1 MRYRPPTNNWD
12 ETFAQDYNQNLIDIE
27 NDIVSVEE
35 RLANTEGKV
44 TGTNGIAD
52 NAVILSKIKNPNV
65 RLMHN
70 DSIIVDF
77 QAKQLRL
84 ATAGSLFIYADNDH
98 ANYGAGNDTPIDLSP
113 LNLDSGSNY
122 NSYRIYIDRDDN
134 NKLKVAPAA
143 SITARNFT
151 LGFIYQNRVIG
162 NESGFKVIDTNG
174 NEVST
179 QKIANGAI
187 SQINLRNALW
197 FVLQRDA
204 VEINIKDKKIY
215 LKADIHAIHGRG
227 WYYLA
232 KTTQSEL
239 AFPSDFTNGTTYK
252 IYMDLKDSNKLKMVL
267 YSVDVG
273 NNPII
278 AFMFGSNLVTAN
290 PNAVYVVDSGGTRIL
305 AIPKNSIQ
313 TADLK
318 NPIIQLL
325 HPETIQIDYTTN
337 QITITAKDLWA
348 FHSAGMNKYLDRT
361 YPAVVI
367 PADIM
372 TSTDYNVWVLYLQV
386 GATNELK
393 LDKIQNLTG
402 DARVITRI
410 YQKRIL
416 DNLDGIKVIGG
427 PTTPTPTLSKTQQ
440 FARVYQNG
448 TVNIDTT
455 NKKVIISGATH
466 LIGPNGSAYISAT
479 TYPAEFSYEDIVS
492 SSYVKKLYWN
502 RDTNTFGVSEYSK
515 AVDAN
520 IFVLL
525 YFTGT
530 GGSTTTFDA
539 FENYKRIKIDGY
551 AWADRSESQSGGG
564 AAPYNWSTNKYILP
578 KELFLLKG
586 IDYSINAQNFNFNK
600 FTDNDSLLYEIV
612 TPSKT
617 AAFENNGIINSPIA
631 VDLETYLAGIYNGD
645 KTNALVKDMVLR
657 FADPAKKT
665 NKSPRVLCLG
675 DSITHANI
683 PYLVKYWLENFGF
696 TPTMIG
702 TQNNG
707 HETYGYGIE
716 GTQPTEKGEGRGGW
730 RLTDY
735 TGTTKRTD
743 GTIYL
748 KPDNP
753 FWNPTTQAFD
763 FSFYMTQ
770 NGFSG
775 VDFVVIMLG
784 TNDITGYHGQK
795 VAESIGTPTID
806 EVLAHMPGEFQKII
820 DSILAY
826 NPNCKIGLNPPVPA
840 GGYDDFNA
848 KLARYTELLQANFD
862 KPEQGKTYCL
872 GSYLGNGRLS
882 GKQWNGAAKIPVSDS
897 NSTYRIGISS
907 DVHDAG
913 NNQLV
918 NALWSA
924 SWIINRSN

>member
-1 MRYRPPTNNWD
+1 MRYRPATNDWD
-12 ETFAQDYNQNLIDIE
+12 VQFEQNYNQNLIDIE
-27 NDIVSVEE
+27 SDILSVEE
-35 RLANTEGKV
+35 RLANAEGQV
-44 TGTNGIAD
+44 IGTNGLAD

-65 RLMHN
+65 RLMHY

-77 QAKQLRL
+77 QNKQLRL

-98 ANYGAGNDTPIDLSP
+98 ANYGAGNDTPIDLKP
-113 LNLDSGSNY
+113 FNLDRGSNY
-122 NSYRIYIDRDDN
+122 TSYRIYIDRNDN
-134 NKLKVAPAA
+134 NRLKVAPAV
-143 SITARNFT
+143 SVTGRNFT
-151 LGFIYQNRVIG
+151 LGFIYQNKVIG
-162 NESGFKVIDTNG
+162 NENGFKVIDANG
-174 NEVST
+174 NEVSA
-179 QKIANGAI
+179 QKIANGAV
-187 SQINLRNALW
+187 SQVNLRNALW
-197 FVLQRDA
+197 FVLQKDA
-204 VEINIKDKKIY
+204 VEINIKDKKVY
-215 LKADIHAIHGRG
+215 LNADIHAMHGRG

-232 KTTQSEL
+232 KTTQAEL
-239 AFPSDFTNGTTYK
+239 AFPTDYTSGTTYK
-252 IYMDLKDSNKLKMVL
+252 LYMDLKDSNKLKIAL
-267 YSVDVG
+267 YNIDVG

-278 AFMFGSNLVTAN
+278 SYMFGANLITAN
-290 PNAVYVVDSGGTRIL
+290 PNAVYIVDSGGNRIL
-305 AIPKNSIQ
+305 SIPKSSLQ
-313 TADLK
+313 TADFK
-318 NPIIQLL
+318 NPIIKLL
-325 HPETIQIDYTTN
+325 HPDTIQIDYTTN
-337 QITITAKDLWA
+337 QITITSKDLWA
-348 FHSAGMNKYLDRT
+348 FHSTGMNKYLDRT
-361 YPAVVI
+361 YPAVSI

-372 TSTDYNVWVLYLQV
+372 SSTDYNTWVIYLQI
-386 GATNELK
+386 GATTELK
-393 LDKIQNLTG
+393 LDKLQNLTG
-402 DARVITRI
+402 DARIITRI

-416 DNLDGIKVIGG
+416 DNLDAIKVIGD
-427 PTTPTPTLSKTQQ
+427 PTTTPSEIKTQE
-440 FARVYQNG
+440 FAHVYQNG
-448 TVNIDTT
+448 TLNIDTT
-455 NKKVIISGATH
+455 NKKVILSAGTH
-466 LIGPNGSAYISAT
+466 LIGPNGSVYVT
-479 TYPAEFSYEDIVS
+479 GNTYPAEFVYEDTLS
-492 SSYVKKLYWN
+492 GSYAKKLYWN
-502 RDTNTFGVSEYSK
+502 RDTKSFGVAEYSK
-515 AVDAN
+515 VIDAN

-530 GGSTTTFDA
+530 GSGTVTFDA
-539 FENYKRIKIDGY
+539 FENYKRIKIDGF
-551 AWADRSESQSGGG
+551 AWADRSESQAGGG
-564 AAPYNWSTNKYILP
+564 PAPYNWSTNKYILP

-586 IDYSINAQNFNFNK
+586 IEYSINAQNFNFNK
-600 FTDNDSLLYEIV
+600 FTDNDSLLFEIV
-612 TPSKT
+612 TPAKT

-631 VDLETYLAGIYNGD
+631 VDFETYLAGVYNSD
-645 KTNALVKDMVLR
+645 KTNALAKDIVLR

-675 DSITHANI
+675 DSLTHANI

-696 TPTMIG
+696 SPTMIG

-707 HETYGYGIE
+707 HESYGYGME
-716 GTQPTEKGEGRGGW
+716 GTQPTAKGEGRGGW

-763 FSFYMTQ
+763 FSYYMSN

-806 EVLAHMPGEFQKII
+806 EILAYMPGEFQKIV

-848 KLARYTELLQANFD
+848 KLARYIEVLQANFD

-882 GKQWNGAAKIPVSDS
+882 GKQWNGAAKTAVSDI